1 MVDFVLSCAVIEFTI
16 ADAAFA
22 PVQVHHALFGH
33 GVEKVIVHVVCA
45 VVPPRMFPY
54 SFVDPAATAGEPPV
68 MHPVKTGGG
77 EFKMYH
83 CESTAALAP
92 RPAKRRARPPKREAR
107 NLFMIKPP

>member
-1 MVDFVLSCAVIEFTI
+1 MEKTMFE
-16 ADAAFA
+16 AAFA
-22 PVQVHHALFGH
+22 PDQVHHALFGQ

-45 VVPPRMFPY
+45 VVPPRIFPY

-77 EFKMYH
+77 VLRMYH

-92 RPAKRRARPPKREAR
+92 KAPAIPKQAARKRAAIFRSMI
-107 NLFMIKPP
+107 MIKPP